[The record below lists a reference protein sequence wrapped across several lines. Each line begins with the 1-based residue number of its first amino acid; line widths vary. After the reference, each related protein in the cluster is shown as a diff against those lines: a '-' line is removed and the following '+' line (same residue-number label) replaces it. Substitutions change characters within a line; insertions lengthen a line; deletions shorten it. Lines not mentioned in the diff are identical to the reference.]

1 MVVFLAAALV
11 SVVFL
16 AVLPSY
22 WKRSPSVD
30 YPIYYAPVA
39 RNLLQGKGFRTAE
52 GGPAVAYPPG
62 YPLILAGVFAVA
74 RGTGLSEMGALK
86 SFNVIALATAS
97 ALLYAVA
104 KMLFGIRTARL
115 VALAWISYPLPLWLT
130 KQPNT
135 ELAFLVVFF
144 GIVFLVFQI
153 LLREDSRAWLA
164 FCAGALVGAASL
176 IRPAA
181 LALSVPVVLALF
193 CESRRWSTKQRW
205 RTCAFLFLG
214 NLLAIAPWEIWAS
227 RQVSEIIPLCTN
239 GSTAI
244 RDGLSL
250 DITPGEVD
258 RVVRVPEDVR
268 ALIREFIE
276 RESEMKSPGTI
287 ARFLGKAFVDRPG
300 SVIKLFVLKA
310 VRSWY
315 ATDSQRFEPYVA
327 MIQAPYLL
335 LAGAGAF
342 VAWRRGGV
350 SRDYVAFTVLVLF
363 YFWGMTIVV
372 LSIAR
377 YMIPAMGLFMILC
390 GFGLSRPWI
399 ESASPSVSRRS

>member
-1 MVVFLAAALV
+1 MTRAGAPQRGEHEWMVVFLAAVLV

-16 AVLPSY
+16 AVLPST

-39 RNLLQGKGFRTAE
+39 RNLLEGKGFRTAE

-104 KMLFGIRTARL
+104 KMLFGFRTARL

-130 KQPNT
+130 MQPNT

-153 LLREDSRAWLA
+153 LLREDSHAWRA

-181 LALSVPVVLALF
+181 LALSVP
-193 CESRRWSTKQRW
+193 
-205 RTCAFLFLG
+205 
-214 NLLAIAPWEIWAS
+214 
-227 RQVSEIIPLCTN
+227 
-239 GSTAI
+239 
-244 RDGLSL
+244 
-250 DITPGEVD
+250 
-258 RVVRVPEDVR
+258 
-268 ALIREFIE
+268 
-276 RESEMKSPGTI
+276 
-287 ARFLGKAFVDRPG
+287 
-300 SVIKLFVLKA
+300 
-310 VRSWY
+310 
-315 ATDSQRFEPYVA
+315 
-327 MIQAPYLL
+327 
-335 LAGAGAF
+335 
-342 VAWRRGGV
+342 
-350 SRDYVAFTVLVLF
+350 
-363 YFWGMTIVV
+363 
-372 LSIAR
+372 
-377 YMIPAMGLFMILC
+377 
-390 GFGLSRPWI
+390 
-399 ESASPSVSRRS
+399 